1 MKQVAKAKVL
11 VVEDVSTI
19 SRVYCAF
26 LERAGYAVATAASGS
41 EGISKIKTESPGVVI
56 LDLNL
61 PDMRGLETLQQ
72 FIASAGSAIVIVATS
87 EGSIKVAV
95 DAMRF
100 GAYDFVVKP
109 VSAERMVTSVQQAL
123 EHSILKAELK
133 LMRENFSRDTFCG
146 FIGKSFAMQAVYRSI
161 ESVAASDATVFITG
175 ESGTGKELAAEAI
188 HKLGR
193 RSAKPFVAI
202 NCGAIPRELISS
214 ELFGHVKG
222 SFTGA
227 IADRAGAVKQA
238 DGGTL
243 FLDEICEMQLDLQPE
258 LLRFLQMGTFRAVG
272 SARAENVD
280 VRVVCATNRDPLAEV
295 SAGRFRE
302 DLYYRLHVIPL
313 SMPPLRDR
321 DEDVLEIAEEFLARF
336 SEREG
341 KTPRS
346 LSGEAAEKLLAYSWP
361 GNVRQLQNVIRNV
374 IVMND
379 AQIIDAP
386 MLAIPDDTCLEP
398 QPEIRPAKP
407 VTSGLFTPRASLDV
421 STDESSDRVLL
432 DPWRWKGTSDVVPLD
447 VIERVAIERTIQICD
462 GNIPRAA
469 TYLGLS
475 PSTIYRKREL
485 KK

>member
-1 MKQVAKAKVL
+1 MMQKANNRVL
-11 VVEDVSTI
+11 IVEDVSSI
-19 SRVYCAF
+19 SQIYCAF
-26 LERAGYAVATAASGS
+26 LERAGFRVTTAASGA
-41 EGISKIKTESPGVVI
+41 EGIVKIEKEAPAAVI

-61 PDMRGLETLQQ
+61 PDMRGLETLQR
-72 FIASAGSAIVIVATS
+72 FIASAGSVGVIVATS
-87 EGSIKVAV
+87 EGSIKIAV

-109 VSAERMVTSVQQAL
+109 VSAERLVTSVRNAL
-123 EHSILKAELK
+123 EHSMLKADLK
-133 LMRENFSRDTFCG
+133 LMRENFSRESFCG
-146 FIGKSFAMQAVYRSI
+146 FIGKSFAMQAVYRTI
-161 ESVAASDATVFITG
+161 EAVAASDATVFITG

-214 ELFGHVKG
+214 ELFGHLKG

-258 LLRFLQMGTFRAVG
+258 LLRFLQTGTFRPVG
-272 SARAENVD
+272 AARTEKVE

-302 DLYYRLHVIPL
+302 DLYYRLHVVPL
-313 SMPPLRDR
+313 SLPPLRDR
-321 DEDVLEIAEEFLARF
+321 DDDIVEIAEEFLARF

-341 KTPRS
+341 KGPRT
-346 LSGEAAEKLLAYSWP
+346 LSAEAARKLLTYNWP
-361 GNVRQLQNVIRNV
+361 GNIRQLQNVIRNA

-379 AQIIDAP
+379 AQVIEAS
-386 MLAIPDDTCLEP
+386 MLAIPDG
-398 QPEIRPAKP
+398 IRPEARP
-407 VTSGLFTPRASLDV
+407 EGLITPRAA
-421 STDESSDRVLL
+421 SDGVPSAHSHGVLF
-432 DPWRWKGTSDVVPLD
+432 DPGRWETPSDVVSLEL
-447 VIERVAIERTIQICD
+447 IERAAIERTVEICD
-462 GNIPRAA
+462 GNISRAA
-469 TYLGLS
+469 TYLGVS
-475 PSTIYRKREL
+475 PSTIYRKRGM